1 MYLIIKR
8 IGLIIIISLIVY
20 SNADYVFPFFKTE
33 NIEKEINQRRYIGDK
48 DIIDDEINIL
58 IAGIE
63 NGDADENMTD
73 SLILLQINQAKKE
86 IDLLSIPRDTK
97 IDFYDLELAKING
110 GYAEGGIQLT
120 TELVEKLLEI
130 EVDHTAIVNYSVFIE
145 LVDAIGGVDVEIEDD
160 LFYQD
165 KSDNLLIDFKAGKQ
179 KLNGK
184 EALEFVRYRDR
195 ITGDIGRI
203 SRQHKFLTS
212 FKENLFKPANLLEL
226 PNVLVSLFSNID
238 TDLNPLEVAKI
249 SYRMRD
255 FTDYQVEMDLLAG
268 RHELIDGI
276 SYWIVSEE

>member
-1 MYLIIKR
+1 MYSLTKR
-8 IGLIIIISLIVY
+8 IGLIVVISLIVY
-20 SNADYVFPFFKTE
+20 SNAGYVFPFFKAE
-33 NIEKEINQRRYIGDK
+33 NIEGEINQKREIDNVYEL
-48 DIIDDEINIL
+48 DDEINIL
-58 IAGIE
+58 IAGID
-63 NGDADENMTD
+63 NNDSDADMTD
-73 SLILLQINQAKKE
+73 SLILLQIDQTNEE

-97 IDFYDLELAKING
+97 IDFYDLDLAKINS

-120 TELVEKLLEI
+120 TELVEELLEI
-130 EVDHTAIVNYSVFIE
+130 NIDHTAIVNYSVFIE
-145 LVDAIGGVDVEIEDD
+145 LVDAVGGVDIEIEND

-165 KSDNLLIDFKAGKQ
+165 KSDGLLIDFKTGKQ
-179 KLNGK
+179 ELNGE
-184 EALEFVRYRDR
+184 EALEFVRYRDQ

-212 FKENLFKPANLLEL
+212 FKESLFKPANLFEL

-249 SYRMRD
+249 SYRMRNL
-255 FTDYQVEMDLLAG
+255 TDYQIEMDLLAG